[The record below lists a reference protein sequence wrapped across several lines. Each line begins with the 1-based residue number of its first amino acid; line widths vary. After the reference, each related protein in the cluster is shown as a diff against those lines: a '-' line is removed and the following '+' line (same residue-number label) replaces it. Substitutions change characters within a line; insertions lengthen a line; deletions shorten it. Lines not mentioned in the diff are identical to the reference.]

1 MRASSQPTMLTMI
14 LLPMMAMVM
23 PVPLHATTSPAGS
36 PSAIRGV
43 ALGHRS
49 CRVSCHDSLGR
60 AARPAK
66 PLAMLICSIECR
78 DEERGVVPADA
89 AAAAGTP
96 READSAPATE
106 RGWCGL
112 CLPLAQG
119 AGRGGRGFSQ
129 EQAEEEEEE
138 AEEEA
143 AEEAEAPSDLGASV
157 FGDAKATPVG
167 SSIPEARLWEPGADG
182 LRPKRYGGF
191 MERMRG
197 RRLLVPQGG
206 SSPGQWQQQQ
216 QEQQQEPHGLRKRYG
231 GFMRRVGRPWLE
243 AELKKNEGFMRRL
256 FGVSIRSDD
265 GQSRDYVGPAVAV
278 TP

>member
-1 MRASSQPTMLTMI
+1 MI

-60 AARPAK
+60 AARPAE
-66 PLAMLICSIECR
+66 PLAVLICSIECR

-89 AAAAGTP
+89 DATGTP
-96 READSAPATE
+96 RDADSAPGTE

-112 CLPLAQG
+112 CLPLAQSAVRG
-119 AGRGGRGFSQ
+119 AHGFSQ
-129 EQAEEEEEE
+129 EQDEAEEEEE

-143 AEEAEAPSDLGASV
+143 EEEEEAEAPRDIGASV
-157 FGDAKATPVG
+157 FGDAKATAVG
-167 SSIPEARLWEPGADG
+167 SSLRDARLWEPGADG

-197 RRLLVPQGG
+197 RQLLVPQGE
-206 SSPGQWQQQQ
+206 SSPGQWQQQL
-216 QEQQQEPHGLRKRYG
+216 QQQQQRHGLHKRYG
-231 GFMRRVGRPWLE
+231 GFMRRVGRPWPE

-265 GQSRDYVGPAVAV
+265 GQSRDYGGAAVAV